1 MNNYT
6 ISLSDSLNDF
16 IKQAIAEGGYVD
28 ENEYITELL
37 RNHRLK
43 RLPKKLSDIEKLQLF
58 NRKAERLEQY
68 QLWKYIENNQST
80 YKVSGGTISNNLP
93 DDELIEAPLITLR
106 LFMQD
111 KDHISIKNISN
122 IYDSNPQI
130 AKELKDAFVE
140 SRNNFNDFLKKESL
154 FSIESIIGINERE
167 HHHTTHYTNNEIL
180 EALLYAE
187 IAHFTQM
194 EDYQKLYS
202 NPFNKSFNF
211 IQIMVIIKNFKS
223 FILIVKKINQQAI
236 PYMKP

>member
-6 ISLSDSLNDF
+6 ISLSENLNNF
-16 IKQAIAEGGYVD
+16 IKQVIAESGYAD

-37 RNHRLK
+37 RNCRLK
-43 RLPKKLSDIEKLQLF
+43 QLPKRLSDIEKLQLF

-68 QLWKYIENNQST
+68 QLWKYLENNQST
-80 YKVSGGTISNNLP
+80 SQVSGGTISNNLP

-111 KDHISIKNISN
+111 KDYISIRNISK
-122 IYDSNPQI
+122 IYDSNPEI
-130 AKELKDAFVE
+130 PNELKDAFVE
-140 SRNNFNDFLKKESL
+140 SRSNFNDFLKKESL
-154 FSIESIIGINERE
+154 FSIESIIWINERE
-167 HHHTTHYTNNEIL
+167 HHTTHYTNKEVL
-180 EALLYAE
+180 EALLYGE

-211 IQIMVIIKNFKS
+211 MQIMVIIKKFKS
-223 FILIVKKINQQAI
+223 FILIVKEINQQAI
-236 PYMKP
+236 PYLI